1 MAPFSAALPM
11 IAIVQRNDIATPDA
25 AQVLSVFARRSV
37 TIPPNCRRMASPAPT
52 RDRVP
57 AWLRW
62 TALLWLFVWVPAY
75 WHTWGPANF
84 LHLCDVAVFLT
95 CLGLW
100 INSPLL
106 LSSQA
111 ISSLL
116 IDTVWA
122 LDAAWR
128 FFSGRHLI
136 GGTEYLFDPNFPLWV
151 RLLSLFHV
159 LMPFLLL
166 WALHRTGYNRRGW
179 TAQCLIVVPI
189 VVLSRFASTPQTNI
203 NFVYT
208 DPFFHRAWG
217 PAPLHLTAVIVF
229 LIFVAY
235 LPTHLLLKRLF
246 PPPQKSAIFP

>member
-1 MAPFSAALPM
+1 MAPISDALPM
-11 IAIVQRNDIATPDA
+11 IATVQQNDIATPHA

-37 TIPPNCRRMASPAPT
+37 TIPPSCRKMASLAPT

-57 AWLRW
+57 TWLRW
-62 TALLWLFVWVPAY
+62 TALLWLFVWIPAY
-75 WHTWGPANF
+75 WHTWGAANF

-100 INSPLL
+100 SSNSLL

-111 ISSLL
+111 VGSLL
-116 IDTVWA
+116 IDTGWV

-128 FFSGRHLI
+128 LFSGRHLI
-136 GGTEYLFDPNFPLWV
+136 GGTEYLFDSNFPSWV

-166 WALHRTGYNRRGW
+166 WALHRTGYDRRGW
-179 TAQCLIVVPI
+179 ITQCLIVVPI
-189 VVLSRFASTPQTNI
+189 VVLSRFASTPPTNI

-217 PAPLHLTAVIVF
+217 PASLHIAAVIVF

-235 LPTHLLLKRLF
+235 LPTHLLLERLF
-246 PPPQKSAIFP
+246 PPPQESTIFS